1 MSSGRRSRVKNENH
15 TAGSPLEGEPLYLVV
30 GRLRK
35 PHGLSGELLFDVHT
49 DFPERIVPGKKIYV
63 GEEHQPETIASIR
76 PHQRGLLLKLSGK
89 DTFENVELLRNQW
102 VYVRS
107 DELPALPDGE
117 YYFHELIGLDV
128 YDEQGMLLGKFKEI
142 LETGAND
149 VYLILTPDGKELL
162 LPAIDEIVKQI
173 RIRDRKMIV
182 NPPEWY

>member
-1 MSSGRRSRVKNENH
+1 
-15 TAGSPLEGEPLYLVV
+15 V

-49 DFPERIVPGKKIYV
+49 DFPERIVPEKRIYI

-76 PHQRGLLLKLSGK
+76 THQKGLLLKLSGK
-89 DTFENVELLRNQW
+89 DAFEDVETLRNQW
-102 VYVRS
+102 VYVRN
-107 DELPALPDGE
+107 DELPALPEGE
-117 YYFHELIGLDV
+117 YYFHELVGLDV
-128 YDEQGMLLGKFKEI
+128 YDEQGGLLGKLKEI

-162 LPAIDEIVKQI
+162 IPALDEIVKQI
-173 RIRDRKMIV
+173 HLGEKKMIV